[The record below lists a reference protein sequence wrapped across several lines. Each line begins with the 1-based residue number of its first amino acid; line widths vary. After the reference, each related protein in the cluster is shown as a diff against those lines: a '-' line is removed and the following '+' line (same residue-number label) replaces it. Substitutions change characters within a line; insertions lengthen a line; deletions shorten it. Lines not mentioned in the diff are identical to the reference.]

1 MRKKHKTGKAQVAD
15 TTSTLTFSIDK
26 CSACEARMDGTV
38 AGLCGRCP
46 PEALRAF
53 IDRVYGRK
61 TEAAAEVQL
70 EFTQ

>member
-1 MRKKHKTGKAQVAD
+1 MRKKHKTGERNSGPTLD
-15 TTSTLTFSIDK
+15 PLTFSIDK